1 MACHPNPVFTPEQ
14 EARIREI
21 FSEACMQVDAVAVQ
35 AIRDARAEQKAG
47 DMLADLLK

>member
-21 FSEACMQVDAVAVQ
+21 FNEACIGVDTAAVQ
-35 AIRDARAEQKAG
+35 AIRNARADQKAG